1 MIPGAILPEFHVWYL
16 VAVMLDQKVTLKI
29 FRATEETADLAAFE
43 MSENVTIPHIHLVR
57 DGSVKCVYQNGNRIQ
72 GGGTL

>member
-1 MIPGAILPEFHVWYL
+1 MWYL

-29 FRATEETADLAAFE
+29 FRASGGTADLAALE
-43 MSENVTIPHIHLVR
+43 MSENVTIRHIHLVR
-57 DGSVKCVYQNGNRIQ
+57 DGSVKRVYLNGKPIQ